1 MSINLTLFFEVIAF
15 LAFIYSFKRFLWKPI
30 LTALDARD
38 KKIADGLAAAEQGK
52 QDLTQAEQRS
62 DEILR
67 EAKQHAQEIIVQAD
81 KRAAQLL
88 DEAKTNAQAEG
99 GRLIAGAKA
108 EIEQEMFRARETL
121 RIQVAQLAVAGA
133 ENILKREVDPKV
145 HADMLTAL
153 QAQL

>member
-1 MSINLTLFFEVIAF
+1 VSINLTLFFEVIAF

-30 LTALDARD
+30 LTELDARD

-81 KRAAQLL
+81 KRAAQLV
-88 DEAKTNAQAEG
+88 DEAKANAQLEG

-108 EIEQEMFRARETL
+108 EIEQEMFRAREAL

-145 HADMLTAL
+145 HADMLTTL

>member
-1 MSINLTLFFEVIAF
+1 VSINLTLFFEVIAF

-81 KRAAQLL
+81 KRAAQLV
-88 DEAKTNAQAEG
+88 DEAKANAQLEG

-108 EIEQEMFRARETL
+108 EIEQEMFRAREAL

-145 HADMLTAL
+145 HADMLTTL

>member
-1 MSINLTLFFEVIAF
+1 MSINLTLLFEVIAF

-30 LTALDARD
+30 LNALDARD

-81 KRAAQLL
+81 KRAAQLV
-88 DEAKTNAQAEG
+88 DEAKANAQVEG

-108 EIEQEMFRARETL
+108 EIEQEMFRAREAL
-121 RIQVAQLAVAGA
+121 RTQVAQLAVAGA

-145 HADMLTAL
+145 HADMLMAL

>member
-1 MSINLTLFFEVIAF
+1 MSINLTLLFEVIAF

-30 LTALDARD
+30 LNALDARD

-81 KRAAQLL
+81 KRAAQLV
-88 DEAKTNAQAEG
+88 DEAKANAQVEG

-108 EIEQEMFRARETL
+108 EIEQEMFRAREAL

-153 QAQL
+153 RAQL